1 LLYEIVVAI
10 DGEDLFRECVLGLPD
25 GGDATPCPLHDEWI
39 DK

>member
-10 DGEDLFRECVLGLPD
+10 DGEDLFRECVLGLP
-25 GGDATPCPLHDEWI
+25 GCGDATPCPLHDEWI